1 MVVRVLIVDLQP
13 MFRRGLE
20 EALPAASDGG
30 VRVVAG
36 TDRAASAAMLVRRH
50 RPDVALVDLELTAPG
65 PLAALTAMRRV
76 QPRLPV
82 LALTRHVP
90 VLPGVLEFL
99 GAGANGVLLR
109 TRSPA
114 GLVSS
119 LLAATGAANRPPAPR
134 AGPQLTGKE
143 RHLWTLIAG
152 GASTAQIARAL
163 HVSERTVKRLTA
175 GLLRTL
181 GVANR
186 TEAAALAGRAG
197 LLDNSRPDLP
207 LPVQRPAPAP
217 DRPTAESPQ
226 HPRVPHLDTPS
237 PAPRP
242 GESRI

>member
-1 MVVRVLIVDLQP
+1 MVVRVLIVDRQP
-13 MFRRGLE
+13 MSRRGLE

-50 RPDVALVDLELTAPG
+50 QPDVALVDLELAAPG
-65 PLAALTAMRRV
+65 PLEALAAMRRAH
-76 QPRLPV
+76 PRLPV
-82 LALTRHVP
+82 LALARHVP
-90 VLPGVLEFL
+90 ALQGVLDLL

-114 GLVSS
+114 GLVQS
-119 LLAATGAANRPPAPR
+119 LLAATGATIRPAEPR
-134 AGPQLTGKE
+134 AGPQLSGKE

-163 HVSERTVKRLTA
+163 QVSERTVKRLTA

-197 LLDNSRPDLP
+197 LLDG
-207 LPVQRPAPAP
+207 
-217 DRPTAESPQ
+217 PTGCQQGGHTAALRQ
-226 HPRVPHLDTPS
+226 
-237 PAPRP
+237 
-242 GESRI
+242 

>member
-1 MVVRVLIVDLQP
+1 MVVRVLIVDRQP

-36 TDRAASAAMLVRRH
+36 TDRAGSAGLLVRRH
-50 RPDVALVDLELTAPG
+50 QPDVALLDLELDAPG
-65 PLAALTAMRRV
+65 PLTALAAMRGV

-82 LALTRHVP
+82 LALARHVAP
-90 VLPGVLEFL
+90 FQGALEL
-99 GAGANGVLLR
+99 IGAGASGVLVR

-114 GLVSS
+114 GLVPS
-119 LLAATGAANRPPAPR
+119 LLAAAGAASRQSTPCT
-134 AGPQLTGKE
+134 GPQLTGKE

-152 GASTAQIARAL
+152 GASTVQIARAL

-181 GVANR
+181 GVASR

-197 LLDNSRPDLP
+197 LLGERPPTPRLP
-207 LPVQRPAPAP
+207 H
-217 DRPTAESPQ
+217 TG
-226 HPRVPHLDTPS
+226 TPS
-237 PAPRP
+237 PASRN
-242 GESRI
+242 GESGS

>member
-1 MVVRVLIVDLQP
+1 MLIVDQQP
-13 MFRRGLE
+13 LFRRGLE

-36 TDRAASAAMLVRRH
+36 TDRADSAAMLVRRH
-50 RPDVALVDLELTAPG
+50 QPDVVIVDLELDTPG
-65 PLAALTAMRRV
+65 PLAALAAIRRA

-82 LALTRHVP
+82 LALTRHVQ
-90 VLPGVLEFL
+90 GVLEFL
-99 GAGANGVLLR
+99 GAGASGVLLR

-114 GLVSS
+114 GLVPS
-119 LLAATGAANRPPAPR
+119 LLAATGAATRPAPQR
-134 AGPQLTGKE
+134 TGPQLTGKE
-143 RHLWTLIAG
+143 RHVWTLIAG

-197 LLDNSRPDLP
+197 LLDERRSG
-207 LPVQRPAPAP
+207 
-217 DRPTAESPQ
+217 SP
-226 HPRVPHLDTPS
+226 P
-237 PAPRP
+237 
-242 GESRI
+242 

>member
-1 MVVRVLIVDLQP
+1 MVVRVLIVDRQP

-36 TDRAASAAMLVRRH
+36 TDRAVSAAMLVRRYQ
-50 RPDVALVDLELTAPG
+50 PDVALVDLELATPG
-65 PLAALTAMRRV
+65 PLAALAAMRRV

-82 LALTRHVP
+82 LALARHVP
-90 VLPGVLEFL
+90 AFQGVLEFL
-99 GAGANGVLLR
+99 RAGASGVLLR
-109 TRSPA
+109 SRSPA
-114 GLVSS
+114 GLVPS
-119 LLAATGAANRPPAPR
+119 LLAATGAAARPSAPR
-134 AGPQLTGKE
+134 TGPQLSGKE

-181 GVANR
+181 GVASR

-197 LLDNSRPDLP
+197 LLDDPP
-207 LPVQRPAPAP
+207 
-217 DRPTAESPQ
+217 PTGPTQ
-226 HPRVPHLDTPS
+226 PTQWTGTP
-237 PAPRP
+237 P
-242 GESRI
+242 

>member
-1 MVVRVLIVDLQP
+1 MVVRMLIVDRQP

-36 TDRAASAAMLVRRH
+36 TDRAASAAMLTRRH
-50 RPDVALVDLELTAPG
+50 RPDVALVDLELAAPG
-65 PLAALTAMRRV
+65 PLEALAAMRRL

-82 LALTRHVP
+82 LALARPVP
-90 VLPGVLEFL
+90 AFHGVLEFL
-99 GAGANGVLLR
+99 GAGASGVLLR

-114 GLVSS
+114 GLVPS
-119 LLAATGAANRPPAPR
+119 LLAATSATLRSSAPR
-134 AGPQLTGKE
+134 AGPLLSGKE

-186 TEAAALAGRAG
+186 TEAAALAGRSG
-197 LLDNSRPDLP
+197 LLD
-207 LPVQRPAPAP
+207 APTGCQQGGHAGVL
-217 DRPTAESPQ
+217 RQ
-226 HPRVPHLDTPS
+226 
-237 PAPRP
+237 
-242 GESRI
+242 

>member
-1 MVVRVLIVDLQP
+1 MVVRVLIVDQQP
-13 MFRRGLE
+13 LFRRGLE

-36 TDRAASAAMLVRRH
+36 TDRADSAAMLVRRH
-50 RPDVALVDLELTAPG
+50 QPDVVIVDLELDTPG
-65 PLAALTAMRRV
+65 PLAALAAIRRA

-82 LALTRHVP
+82 LALTRHVQ
-90 VLPGVLEFL
+90 GVLEFL
-99 GAGANGVLLR
+99 GAGASGVLLR

-114 GLVSS
+114 GLVPS
-119 LLAATGAANRPPAPR
+119 LLAATGAATRPAPQR
-134 AGPQLTGKE
+134 TGPQLTGKE
-143 RHLWTLIAG
+143 RHVWTLIAG

-197 LLDNSRPDLP
+197 LLDERRSG
-207 LPVQRPAPAP
+207 
-217 DRPTAESPQ
+217 SP
-226 HPRVPHLDTPS
+226 P
-237 PAPRP
+237 
-242 GESRI
+242 

>member
-1 MVVRVLIVDLQP
+1 MVVRVLLVDRQP

-36 TDRAASAAMLVRRH
+36 TDRAGSASMLVRRH
-50 RPDVALVDLELTAPG
+50 QPDVVLVDLDLDAPG
-65 PLAALTAMRRV
+65 PLAALTAVRRV

-82 LALTRHVP
+82 LALARHAP
-90 VLPGVLEFL
+90 SFEGVVEFL
-99 GAGANGVLLR
+99 GAGASGVLLR

-114 GLVSS
+114 GLVPS
-119 LLAATGAANRPPAPR
+119 LLAATGATARPAPLGT
-134 AGPQLTGKE
+134 GPQLSGKD

-163 HVSERTVKRLTA
+163 HVSERTVKRMTA

-186 TEAAALAGRAG
+186 TEAAALGGRAG
-197 LLDNSRPDLP
+197 LLDERRTRS
-207 LPVQRPAPAP
+207 
-217 DRPTAESPQ
+217 SP
-226 HPRVPHLDTPS
+226 
-237 PAPRP
+237 
-242 GESRI
+242 

>member
-1 MVVRVLIVDLQP
+1 MVVRVLIVDRQP

-20 EALPAASDGG
+20 EALPAASDGS
-30 VRVVAG
+30 VRIVAG
-36 TDRAASAAMLVRRH
+36 TDAAASAPVLVRRH
-50 RPDVALVDLELTAPG
+50 QPDVALVDLELAPPG

-82 LALTRHVP
+82 LALTRHATQVQD
-90 VLPGVLEFL
+90 VLELL

-109 TRSPA
+109 TTSPA
-114 GLVSS
+114 GFVPS
-119 LLAATGAANRPPAPR
+119 LLAATGHSVQLPAQR
-134 AGPQLTGKE
+134 TGPTLTGRE

-163 HVSERTVKRLTA
+163 HVSDRTVKRLTA

-197 LLDNSRPDLP
+197 LLGDPTRDEHLLP
-207 LPVQRPAPAP
+207 R
-217 DRPTAESPQ
+217 
-226 HPRVPHLDTPS
+226 
-237 PAPRP
+237 
-242 GESRI
+242 G

>member
-1 MVVRVLIVDLQP
+1 MVVRVLLVDRQP

-36 TDRAASAAMLVRRH
+36 TDRADSASMLVRRH
-50 RPDVALVDLELTAPG
+50 QPHVALVDLDLDAPG

-82 LALTRHVP
+82 LALARNAP
-90 VLPGVLEFL
+90 SFQGVVEFL
-99 GAGANGVLLR
+99 GAGASGVLLR
-109 TRSPA
+109 TRSPV
-114 GLVSS
+114 GLVPS
-119 LLAATGAANRPPAPR
+119 LLAAAGATARPAPLGT
-134 AGPQLTGKE
+134 GPQLSGKE

-197 LLDNSRPDLP
+197 LLDERGTRSP
-207 LPVQRPAPAP
+207 L
-217 DRPTAESPQ
+217 
-226 HPRVPHLDTPS
+226 
-237 PAPRP
+237 
-242 GESRI
+242 

>member
-1 MVVRVLIVDLQP
+1 MMVRVLIVDRQP

-36 TDRAASAAMLVRRH
+36 TDRAASAAMLARRH
-50 RPDVALVDLELTAPG
+50 QPDVALVDLELAAPG
-65 PLAALTAMRRV
+65 PLEALAAMRRV

-82 LALTRHVP
+82 LALARHVP
-90 VLPGVLEFL
+90 AFPGVLEFL

-114 GLVSS
+114 GLVPS
-119 LLAATGAANRPPAPR
+119 LLAATGAALRPSAPR
-134 AGPQLTGKE
+134 AGPQLSGNE

-152 GASTAQIARAL
+152 GASTSQIARAL
-163 HVSERTVKRLTA
+163 HVSDRTVKRLTA
-175 GLLRTL
+175 GLLSTL

-197 LLDNSRPDLP
+197 LLDDPP
-207 LPVQRPAPAP
+207 P
-217 DRPTAESPQ
+217 
-226 HPRVPHLDTPS
+226 
-237 PAPRP
+237 
-242 GESRI
+242 

>member
-1 MVVRVLIVDLQP
+1 MVVRVLIVDRQP

-36 TDRAASAAMLVRRH
+36 TDRADSAAMLVRRH
-50 RPDVALVDLELTAPG
+50 QPDVVIVDLDLDSPG
-65 PLAALTAMRRV
+65 PLAALAAIRRA

-82 LALTRHVP
+82 LALTRHVQ
-90 VLPGVLEFL
+90 GVLEFL
-99 GAGANGVLLR
+99 GAGASGVLMR

-114 GLVSS
+114 GLVPS
-119 LLAATGAANRPPAPR
+119 LLAGTGAATRPAPQR
-134 AGPQLTGKE
+134 TGPQLTGKE
-143 RHLWTLIAG
+143 RHVWTLIAG

-197 LLDNSRPDLP
+197 LLDERPPPQRTGSRP
-207 LPVQRPAPAP
+207 
-217 DRPTAESPQ
+217 
-226 HPRVPHLDTPS
+226 
-237 PAPRP
+237 
-242 GESRI
+242 

>member
-1 MVVRVLIVDLQP
+1 MVVHVLVVDRQP

-20 EALPAASDGG
+20 EALPAASEGG

-36 TDRAASAAMLVRRH
+36 TDVAASAPVLVRRH
-50 RPDVALVDLELTAPG
+50 QPDVALVDLELAAPG

-82 LALTRHVP
+82 LALIRRGAQVQ
-90 VLPGVLEFL
+90 GVLDVL

-109 TRSPA
+109 TTSPA
-114 GLVSS
+114 GLVPS
-119 LLAATGAANRPPAPR
+119 LLAAAGAAAPFPAQR
-134 AGPQLTGKE
+134 TGPLLTGKE
-143 RHLWTLIAG
+143 RHVWTLIAG

-197 LLDNSRPDLP
+197 LLDDSVRHEHP
-207 LPVQRPAPAP
+207 LP
-217 DRPTAESPQ
+217 
-226 HPRVPHLDTPS
+226 
-237 PAPRP
+237 
-242 GESRI
+242 

>member
-1 MVVRVLIVDLQP
+1 MVVRVLIVDRQP

-36 TDRAASAAMLVRRH
+36 TDRAASAAMLARRH
-50 RPDVALVDLELTAPG
+50 QPDVALVDLELAAPG
-65 PLAALTAMRRV
+65 PLEALAAMRRV

-82 LALTRHVP
+82 LALARYVP
-90 VLPGVLEFL
+90 AFHGVLEFL

-114 GLVSS
+114 GLVPS
-119 LLAATGAANRPPAPR
+119 LLAATGAALRPSAPR
-134 AGPQLTGKE
+134 
-143 RHLWTLIAG
+143 
-152 GASTAQIARAL
+152 
-163 HVSERTVKRLTA
+163 A

-197 LLDNSRPDLP
+197 LLDD
-207 LPVQRPAPAP
+207 
-217 DRPTAESPQ
+217 PTGCQQGGHTAALRQLSHLAGIGAEAYVAAY
-226 HPRVPHLDTPS
+226 RK
-237 PAPRP
+237 
-242 GESRI
+242 